1 MTPGR
6 ISTVTARRGFDVAR
20 ALIRAALL
28 ALAASASAPAW
39 ACGFLD
45 PAQVRRGMM
54 NWVYPDSLHV
64 GTAVW
69 VARLYD
75 QSVISRREA
84 RCPCRGR
91 NERLDCG
98 AVPPEFSLN
107 RKENDR

>member
-1 MTPGR
+1 
-6 ISTVTARRGFDVAR
+6 
-20 ALIRAALL
+20 
-28 ALAASASAPAW
+28 
-39 ACGFLD
+39 
-45 PAQVRRGMM
+45 MM

-64 GTAVW
+64 GAAVW
-69 VARLYD
+69 VARPYD

-84 RCPCRGR
+84 RCPCCGR